1 VTSFASVLFMDP
13 VEVDERRSFGELGMD
28 SVLAVEWIRDINQA
42 YGIRIEATAIYDHS
56 DIRAMARL
64 VHDHLGGAFAPAPA
78 VQPDAAPMTLGLDQI
93 LKQVRDGILSVEE
106 AERLLGRG

>member
-1 VTSFASVLFMDP
+1 
-13 VEVDERRSFGELGMD
+13 
-28 SVLAVEWIRDINQA
+28 
-42 YGIRIEATAIYDHS
+42 
-56 DIRAMARL
+56 MARL

-93 LKQVRDGILSVEE
+93 LKQVRDGTLSVEE